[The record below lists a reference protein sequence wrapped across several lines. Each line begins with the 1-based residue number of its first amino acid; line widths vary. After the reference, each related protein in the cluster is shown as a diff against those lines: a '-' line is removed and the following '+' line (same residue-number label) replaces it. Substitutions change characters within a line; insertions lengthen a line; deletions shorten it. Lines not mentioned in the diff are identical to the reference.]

1 MLLHADEASG
11 LLRLLRLR
19 RLLRV
24 GPDAS
29 SGARLTRYLNLAL
42 TAE

>member
-11 LLRLLRLR
+11 LLRLR

-29 SGARLTRYLNLAL
+29 PGARLTRYLNLAL